1 MLQFVIILELQIHE
15 RLLDFEM
22 KGKTEIG
29 LKLSTPAEGANY
41 FSSFPRG
48 EIYSLT
54 ERLIKQLSDDLANVG
69 CSDL

>member
-1 MLQFVIILELQIHE
+1 
-15 RLLDFEM
+15 M